1 MFGFEMAKC
10 VLIKKIEREET
21 GNAACVL
28 ELYIHGHCGKAR
40 K

>member
-1 MFGFEMAKC
+1 MKC
-10 VLIKKIEREET
+10 LGLKWQNVQKIECEVT

-28 ELYIHGHCGKAR
+28 ELYIHVHCAKSR